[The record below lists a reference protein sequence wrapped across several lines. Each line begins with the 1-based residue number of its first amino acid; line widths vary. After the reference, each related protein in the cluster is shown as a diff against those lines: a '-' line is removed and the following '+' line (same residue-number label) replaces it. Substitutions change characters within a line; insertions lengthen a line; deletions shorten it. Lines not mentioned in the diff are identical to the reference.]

1 MPDDLFFPRPAS
13 LPEDPEGI
21 VHIDPL
27 LERRLARNPWVVRSA
42 QWRAWALAEAA
53 FGEGV
58 LTHLA
63 GVGGYRPFQ
72 GLLTISVPFRTLQDH
87 ARRESLFLSWVSRDP
102 ILARVPFVF
111 VFDPDPV
118 EVP

>member
-1 MPDDLFFPRPAS
+1 VPDDLFFPRPAHR
-13 LPEDPEGI
+13 PEDPEGI

-27 LERRLARNPWVVRSA
+27 LERRLERNPWEVRSA
-42 QWRAWALAEAA
+42 QWRAWALAEEA

-58 LTHLA
+58 RTYLA
-63 GVGGYRPFQ
+63 GRGGYRPFQ

-87 ARRESLFLSWVSRDP
+87 RHRESLFLAWASRDP
-102 ILARVPFVF
+102 VLTRVPFVF
-111 VFDPDPV
+111 IFAPAPV